1 MKIDK
6 IDQTVKSVF
15 PESSHQARQSIGKEF
30 EKILNETLDGT
41 QKVSGGQS
49 QTAFVSPL
57 SSLQPISSSAIDRQ
71 DTVGRIGNLL
81 DLLDRY
87 RRMLTDPLVALK
99 KMEPILQEMDQEK
112 QNLAPV
118 LESLSDADGLKEILN
133 QTLVTAQM
141 EITKFYRG
149 DYVAP

>member
-57 SSLQPISSSAIDRQ
+57 SSLQPVSSSAIDRQ

>member
-6 IDQTVKSVF
+6 TDQTVKSVF

-41 QKVSGGQS
+41 QKVCAGHS

-57 SSLQPISSSAIDRQ
+57 SSLQPVSSSAIDRQ